1 MDTPRRRSL
10 IEKILHHNSQPS
22 HSHSH
27 LNTETHAAPDHE
39 TTSTT
44 GLIETPQP
52 STKTITLPLTGGGTE
67 TLIIPNDT
75 PSRLPGDSLTW
86 KYQHGARKASVAAA
100 DTGENAVAAS
110 DVEKAQYVSLLQQ
123 TKGMNAEQIRE
134 FLAKRGSI
142 DGGKLMRRWEEGK
155 TGEGYMQ
162 VAGPDSGAM

>member
-10 IEKILHHNSQPS
+10 IEKILHHNSRPS
-22 HSHSH
+22 YSHSH

-52 STKTITLPLTGGGTE
+52 STKTITLPLTGTE

-75 PSRLPGDSLTW
+75 PSRLPGDSSTW
-86 KYQHGARKASVAAA
+86 KYQRGARKASVAAA
-100 DTGENAVAAS
+100 DTGENAVAVS
-110 DVEKAQYVSLLQQ
+110 DVEKAQYVNLLQQ

-134 FLAKRGSI
+134 FLAKRGSV
-142 DGGKLMRRWEEGK
+142 DGGKVMRRWEEGK